1 MTIRHVV
8 SWRLAAADPA
18 AKAGHAAA
26 IRSGLEGLPALVHD
40 IRSLEVGVNSV
51 PSDGNWDLVLIAD
64 FDDADALARYTAH
77 PEHQKVAAFIRS
89 VTDKRSAVDFEV

>member
-8 SWRLAAADPA
+8 TWRLAATDDTV
-18 AKAGHAAA
+18 KAEHAAA
-26 IRSGLEGLPALVHD
+26 IRAGLEGLPGVVDD
-40 IRSLEVGVNSV
+40 IRSLEVGVNDV

-64 FDDADALARYTAH
+64 FDDADALARYARH

-89 VTDKRSAVDFEV
+89 VTDQRSAVDFEA